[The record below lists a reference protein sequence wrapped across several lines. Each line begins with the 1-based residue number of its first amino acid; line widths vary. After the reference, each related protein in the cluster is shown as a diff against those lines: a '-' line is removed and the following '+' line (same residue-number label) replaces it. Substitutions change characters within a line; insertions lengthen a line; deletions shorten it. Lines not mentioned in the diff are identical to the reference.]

1 MIVKNEGVDKKV
13 FWYSLYGN
21 MGIWGLLCI
30 WQILKIEFTWFVVSG
45 VCAVFAQ
52 INLYAYLNCS
62 KGIMIIHKEQQS
74 TISSLAVSTVVK
86 VVEKGAASVNA

>member
-1 MIVKNEGVDKKV
+1 MKVEGVDKKV

-21 MGIWGLLCI
+21 MGLWGLLLI
-30 WQILKIEFTWFVVSG
+30 WQILKIDFTWFIVAG

-62 KGIMIIHKEQQS
+62 KGINTFKSDQQS
-74 TISSLAVSTVVK
+74 TISSLAVSTVIK
-86 VVEKGAASVNA
+86 VVEKGAAASS